1 MLEQLEK
8 AEKGAREKDNLTRVA
23 REEARA
29 ITSDISF
36 KEQQMRRAAEAAEQK
51 DRQLQAVTQRC
62 VREAAAAAAV
72 VVVAAAVVSSVAAVA
87 VHPQVA

>member
-62 VREAAAAAAV
+62 VPVAAAAVV

>member
-62 VREAAAAAAV
+62 VRVAAAA
-72 VVVAAAVVSSVAAVA
+72 VVAAAVVSSVAAVA
-87 VHPQVA
+87 VHLQVG